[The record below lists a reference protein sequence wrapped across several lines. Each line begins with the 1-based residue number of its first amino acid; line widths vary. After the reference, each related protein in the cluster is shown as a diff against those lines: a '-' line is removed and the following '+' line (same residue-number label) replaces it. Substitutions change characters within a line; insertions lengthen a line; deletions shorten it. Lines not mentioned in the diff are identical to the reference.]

1 MRIAQV
7 IGTVTL
13 NKALPSLSG
22 SRLKLAVPLSHAD
35 LKSEHEPQAEPLV
48 VFDDCGAGVGDRILL
63 SEGGEAAQP
72 FHPNMM
78 PIDAYCAGILDDLD
92 IEI

>member
-13 NKALPSLSG
+13 NKAVAEFKG
-22 SRLKLAVPLSHAD
+22 ARLKLAVPLSLQSSD
-35 LKSEHEPQAEPLV
+35 EPQAEPLV
-48 VFDDCGAGVGDRILL
+48 VYDEFGAGEGDRIML

-72 FHPNMM
+72 FHPDMV
-78 PIDAYCAGILDDLD
+78 PVDAYNSGILDEITLDL
-92 IEI
+92 